1 MGDHIETIQ
10 IDYDPMRISYHEL
23 LDIFWKS
30 HNPARRPWSR
40 QYMSVIFYHNQE
52 QKNLAIKTRDRESAR
67 VLNKIYTEIAPIDK
81 FYLAENYHQKYRL
94 RQERDLMREFNAM
107 YPKFKDI
114 VNSTAAAR
122 VNGYLGGHGSL
133 PMLQKDLNKI
143 GLSPE
148 SVQKLT
154 GYVKAYNN

>member
-1 MGDHIETIQ
+1 
-10 IDYDPMRISYHEL
+10 
-23 LDIFWKS
+23 
-30 HNPARRPWSR
+30 
-40 QYMSVIFYHNQE
+40 MSVIFYHNPE
-52 QKNLAIKTRDRESAR
+52 QKNLAFKTRDRESAR
-67 VLNKIYTEIAPIDK
+67 RETKIYTEIEPAEK
-81 FYLAENYHQKYRL
+81 FYLAEDYHQKYRL

-148 SVQKLT
+148 SGQKLT